1 MKHDFHERDDGL
13 AHCKV
18 CGGAEASLPTE
29 CPGVRMTESQQDLV
43 QWGDL
48 DYSLGRWV
56 MPGQMVSV
64 DRERATFEASAYAFY
79 LKQRAAGRPL
89 FLDAGDRQV
98 PREELFQ
105 RDDNGNYRLIVYQAA
120 WGGWQLARGIV

>member
-13 AHCKV
+13 QHCKV
-18 CGGAEASLPTE
+18 CNGAEASLPTE
-29 CPGVRMTESQQDLV
+29 CPGVKMTESQQDLV
-43 QWGDL
+43 QNGYI
-48 DYSLGRWV
+48 DYVRSQW
-56 MPGQMVSV
+56 MVRPVPQSV
-64 DRERATFEASAYAFY
+64 ARERAAFEVAAYAFY
-79 LKQRAAGRPL
+79 LTQRAAGRPL

-105 RDDNGNYRLIVYQAA
+105 RDDKGNYRLIVYQAA